1 MLIKLNIFFYIKK
14 HKNYQKVMFSVLF
27 LLDSETIE
35 TIANKGGGKS
45 GVEKGLS
52 IHSVN
57 KILVFWCLG
66 GGVVVCSPWVSLP
79 PSGRADNGHKSAVIT
94 FLALLNIL
102 SLSY

>member
-1 MLIKLNIFFYIKK
+1 
-14 HKNYQKVMFSVLF
+14 MFSVLF

-66 GGVVVCSPWVSLP
+66 GGDCCLFSLVFP
-79 PSGRADNGHKSAVIT
+79 ASLWKSRQWT
-94 FLALLNIL
+94 
-102 SLSY
+102 